1 MCLKKFSERR
11 ILKAFHGERMVS
23 VEKGVT
29 IVQIAKECGVSVA
42 TVSRVL
48 NGSAPVS
55 EQKRAR
61 IQEAMAKHHY
71 TPNAFA
77 RGLVSRQS
85 MTLGV
90 LIPDI
95 TNPYFSSMFRE
106 FECAAQEA
114 GYSVLLCN
122 TAFSAVLA
130 REKTQREAAYFRMLV
145 EKRVDGVL
153 IVGGQADLEMPGEAY
168 RAALRELSA
177 ALPVV
182 VLGSPI
188 EGVDCQFIQRERGRG
203 VFASVNYL
211 SSLGHRRI
219 AFVGGEKGVD
229 ITNQRLAAYR
239 QALAVLGLREDED
252 LIALS
257 DYYAPDGYAAAKRLL
272 ESGTEFTAVL
282 AMNDNVAL
290 GVYRAMADAGLRI
303 PQDVSV
309 ISCDQFYT
317 AEYMVPRLSSVDQ
330 HNALFGRF
338 VIRALLA
345 AINGSRET
353 VLLRYDPELIIR
365 ESCCPPAEEKERK
378 NER

>member
-1 MCLKKFSERR
+1 M
-11 ILKAFHGERMVS
+11 
-23 VEKGVT
+23 EKSVT
-29 IVQIAKECGVSVA
+29 IVEIAKECGVSVA

-55 EQKRAR
+55 EEKRVK
-61 IQEAMAKHHY
+61 IQEAIARHHY

-77 RGLVSRQS
+77 RGLVNSQS
-85 MTLGV
+85 MTIGI

-95 TNPYFSSMFRE
+95 TNPYFSSMFTE
-106 FECAAQEA
+106 FESAAQEA

-122 TAFSAVLA
+122 TAFSSFRT
-130 REKTQREAAYFRMLV
+130 REKTQRETAYFRMMV

-153 IVGGQADLEMPGEAY
+153 IVGGQADLNVPGEVY

-188 EGVDCQFIQRERGRG
+188 DGVNCQFIQRERGRG
-203 VFASVNYL
+203 VFASINYL
-211 SSLGHRRI
+211 SGLGHRRI

-229 ITNQRLAAYR
+229 ITEQRLAAYR
-239 QALAVLGLREDED
+239 QSLEVLGLPREDS

-257 DYYAPDGYAAAKRLL
+257 DYYAPDGFSAARRLL
-272 ESGTEFTAVL
+272 KSGTEFTAIL
-282 AMNDNVAL
+282 AMNDNVAM
-290 GVYRAMADAGLRI
+290 GVYRALADAKLRI

-338 VIRALLA
+338 VIKTLLA
-345 AINGSRET
+345 AISGNKET
-353 VLLRYDPELIIR
+353 VLLRFDPELIIR
-365 ESCCPPAEEKERK
+365 ESCMEPKERK
-378 NER
+378 

>member
-1 MCLKKFSERR
+1 MLLKKFSEKR
-11 ILKAFHGERMVS
+11 ILGICQWERAVPM
-23 VEKGVT
+23 EKSVT
-29 IVQIAKECGVSVA
+29 IVEIAKECGVSVA

-55 EQKRAR
+55 EQKRQKIQAAIAR
-61 IQEAMAKHHY
+61 HHY

-106 FECAAQEA
+106 FESAAQEA

-122 TAFSAVLA
+122 TAFSSFQA
-130 REKTQREAAYFRMLV
+130 REKLQREAAYFRMLV

-153 IVGGQADLEMPGEAY
+153 IVGGQADLEVPGESY
-168 RAALRELSA
+168 RAALRELSE

-188 EGVDCQFIQRERGRG
+188 EGVNCQFIQRERGRG

-211 SSLGHRRI
+211 TSLGHRRI
-219 AFVGGEKGVD
+219 AFVGGEQGVD
-229 ITNQRLAAYR
+229 ITAQRLAAYR
-239 QALAVLGLREDED
+239 QALTVLGLPGDES
-252 LIALS
+252 LVALS
-257 DYYAPDGYAAAKRLL
+257 DYYAPDGFAAARRLL
-272 ESGTEFTAVL
+272 DSGTEFTAIL

-290 GVYRAMADAGLRI
+290 GVYRALADAGLRI

-338 VIRALLA
+338 VIQALLA
-345 AINGSRET
+345 AINGGKET

-365 ESCCPPAEEKERK
+365 ESCMAPNTERK
-378 NER
+378 NEQ